1 MKAKLLITIFCWVAV
16 LNGYAQNPIITHLFT
31 ADPSP
36 IVYHDTV
43 FLYTG
48 HDTASVTATNYKMPD
63 WHVFSSTDM
72 VTWKDH
78 GALLSPK
85 TFSWATGDAYAAQCI
100 YHNGR
105 FYWFVST
112 FHKKDSVSGG
122 GAAIGVAV
130 SDRPTGPFRDAIGK
144 ALVTNEMTTDLKH
157 AWDDIDPTV
166 FIDDD
171 GQAYLFWGNGSCKW
185 AKLKD
190 NMIELASPI
199 TVFKPLNFIEGPWV
213 FKRKELYYLVYASA
227 GTKPEMIEYCTATN
241 PAGPW
246 TYRGIIQENVPN
258 SFTTHPGIVDYKG
271 KSYFFYNNGALP
283 TGGSYRRSICVDYMY
298 YNPDGTI
305 QKIIQTKEG
314 VSAVKQ

>member
-1 MKAKLLITIFCWVAV
+1 MKATFLTAALTLGVIFAV
-16 LNGYAQNPIITHLFT
+16 KAQNPIIKHIFT

-36 IVYHDTV
+36 IVHNDTV
-43 FLYTG
+43 FLYTS
-48 HDTASVTATNYKMPD
+48 HDTASVKDTNYKMPD

-100 YHNGR
+100 ERDGK

-112 FHKKDSVSGG
+112 FHKNDGRSKG

-130 SDRPTGPFRDAIGK
+130 SDRPTGPFKDAIGQ
-144 ALVTNEMTTDLKH
+144 ALIINEMTKDLPH

-166 FIDDD
+166 LIDDD
-171 GQAYLFWGNGSCKW
+171 GQAYMYWGNGSLKW
-185 AKLKD
+185 VKLKK
-190 NMIELASPI
+190 NMIEMDGPI
-199 TVFKPLNFIEGPWV
+199 TTLKPKNFIEGPWV
-213 FKRKELYYLVYASA
+213 YKRNGLYYLVYASA
-227 GTKPEMIEYCTATN
+227 GTKPEMIEYCTATS
-241 PAGPW
+241 PTGPW

-258 SFTTHPGIVDYKG
+258 SFTTHPGILDYKG
-271 KSYFFYNNGALP
+271 KSYFFYHNGVLP

-298 YNPDGTI
+298 YNADGTI
-305 QKIIQTKEG
+305 QKIVQTTKG
-314 VSAVKQ
+314 VDPVK